1 MGTLE
6 SVPFN
11 KLLLDESNIRI
22 SATNPERDA
31 ELKASILAS
40 GILQNLV
47 VTVAPRGKRLVRAG
61 GRRYRQLKALVDEKS
76 IPKDYPVPCHVLD
89 KNDNAEQAALIE
101 NTMRDD
107 MHPVDEYESY
117 SRLHY
122 VHHKSIEE
130 IAATFGRSQVD
141 VEKRLKLGTVAPQ
154 LREVCRNGDISV
166 DVLAAFTATED
177 HQRQMEAY
185 ESAKDR
191 FRIITPH
198 AIREYLNNEAYRSDH
213 QLIKLLDEEEY
224 IARGGKVSSDLFV
237 HTKYYHDRQL
247 VDDLVKE
254 RLTQESEALLADG
267 WKWADIDL
275 EYFNNPI
282 TYPKI
287 LDPHPARPSDIPP
300 ELLASKQEATQLVE
314 KLNSLMDAAEE
325 EEGFDYSDEHYQEL
339 EDKLSAAD
347 DERCEIEEEISKLD
361 TFTDEQKSISGCV
374 ITIDNSGLK
383 VLKGRVKKSDM
394 MNLDGPDKKTESNDP
409 SSVNP
414 ETESEEF
421 SRALTQDLLTYR
433 LAALQLDLYYSSHQ
447 AADLLLFSIIW
458 GTLQSHT
465 EGGYRYSNPPVMVT
479 SNFPDRQTSV
489 EDERTKTAYQELKSC
504 RESLNLSW
512 LDFDDMTGSF
522 VAFKE
527 EVTPRDRE
535 KILAWCAAMMLRDPS
550 DDMYRELV
558 TSCQTNIAKYWRPT
572 ASNYFK
578 RAPRKILLSN
588 GQEIFDDEKFAHQYR
603 AKSKGDIAHIL
614 SEKIEQMPVGEC
626 WLPSIMRIH
635 DAAETD
641 AQDD

>member
-1 MGTLE
+1 MGSLE
-6 SVPFN
+6 TVPFN
-11 KLLLDESNIRI
+11 KLMLDEANIRI

-76 IPKDYPVPCHVLD
+76 IPKDYPVPCRVLD
-89 KNDNAEQAALIE
+89 KKDNAEQAALIE

-122 VHHKSIEE
+122 THHKSIEE

-177 HQRQMEAY
+177 HQRQLEAY
-185 ESAKDR
+185 ESAKER

-282 TYPKI
+282 TYPKV
-287 LDPHPARPSDIPP
+287 LDPQPTHPSDIPP
-300 ELLASKQEATQLVE
+300 ELLEKKQAASDRVDHLSGMFE
-314 KLNSLMDAAEE
+314 DAENGVTELPDDA
-325 EEGFDYSDEHYQEL
+325 FCEL
-339 EDKLSAAD
+339 EEQLSAAD
-347 DERCEIEEEISKLD
+347 EELNTINNQIADLD
-361 TFTDEQKSISGCV
+361 QFSEEQKAISGCI
-374 ITIDNSGLK
+374 ITLDHSGL
-383 VLKGRVKKSDM
+383 VILKGRVKKTDM
-394 MNLDGPDKKTESNDP
+394 MNLDSSDKQAESNDP

-433 LAALQLDLYYSSHQ
+433 LSALQLDLYYSSHQ

-458 GTLQSHT
+458 QTLQKQT
-465 EGGYRYSNPPVMVT
+465 EGGYRYSNPPVMVD

-489 EDERTKTAYQELKSC
+489 DDERAKAAYQELKSC
-504 RESLNLSW
+504 RENLNLSW
-512 LDFDDMTGSF
+512 LDFDDITTSF
-522 VAFKE
+522 IAFKE

-550 DDMYRELV
+550 EDMYRELV

-588 GQEIFDDEKFAHQYR
+588 GQEIFEDEKFAHLHR
-603 AKSKGDIAHIL
+603 AKNKGDIAHIL
-614 SEKIEQMPVGEC
+614 SEKIEQIPVGEC

-641 AQDD
+641 AQAD

>member
-11 KLLLDESNIRI
+11 KLMLDEANIRI

-89 KNDNAEQAALIE
+89 KKDNAEQAALIE

-122 VHHKSIEE
+122 THHKSIEE

-177 HQRQMEAY
+177 HQRQLEAY
-185 ESAKDR
+185 ESVNER
-191 FRIITPH
+191 FHTITPH
-198 AIREYLNNEAYRSDH
+198 LIRAYLNNEAYRSDH
-213 QLIKLLDEEEY
+213 RLIKLLDEEEY
-224 IARGGKVSSDLFV
+224 IARGGKVSSDLFE
-237 HTKYYHDRQL
+237 HSKYYHDRQL
-247 VDDLVKE
+247 VDEMVKE

-282 TYPKI
+282 TYPKV
-287 LDPHPARPSDIPP
+287 LDPQTARPSDIPP

-314 KLNSLMDAAEE
+314 HLSASIEAAEE
-325 EEGFDYSDEHYQEL
+325 EDDFDYSDEHFQEL
-339 EDKLSAAD
+339 EEQLSAAD
-347 DERCEIEEEISKLD
+347 DKRCEIEEEIAKLD

-374 ITIDNSGLK
+374 ITIDHSGLK
-383 VLKGRVKKSDM
+383 ILKGRVKKSDM
-394 MNLDGPDKKTESNDP
+394 MNLDSSDKKAESNDP

-414 ETESEEF
+414 EKESEEF
-421 SRALTQDLLTYR
+421 SQALTQDLLTYR
-433 LAALQLDLYYSSHQ
+433 QAALQLDLYYDNHQ
-447 AADLLLFSIIW
+447 ASDLLLFSVVW
-458 GTLQSHT
+458 ETLKQWQDQPYLYESSPLGISCHFH
-465 EGGYRYSNPPVMVT
+465 SL
-479 SNFPDRQTSV
+479 QTSV
-489 EDERTKTAYQELKSC
+489 DDERAKATTKELQSC
-504 RESLNLSW
+504 RESLNLTW
-512 LDFDDMTGSF
+512 LQLDDLTASF

-527 EVTPRDRE
+527 RLNPRDRD
-535 KILAWCAAMMLRDPS
+535 KILAWCAAMMLGNPS
-550 DDMYRELV
+550 EDMYRELV

-572 ASNYFK
+572 ANNYFK

-588 GQEIFDDEKFAHQYR
+588 GQEIFEDEKFAHQHR

-641 AQDD
+641 AQAD